1 MRIFFW
7 LIRVLWRTRFL
18 CKIRVFFFFAYALWG
33 SSSYLLSAT
42 FTANLDRQSVTVGE
56 SATLTLTFEGG
67 QPKDIPGPPNI
78 PNVQVSSQGTAFSTQ
93 IVNGQSSTTV
103 SANFALTPTQ
113 PGDFVIPSFTA
124 TIGGEKL
131 ATQPLTLKALKA
143 GAPSP
148 EAINSGSQIT
158 FLKLVLPRKQVYAGE
173 SFLAQLDLYVQ
184 NNVRITHFQTTSF
197 PAEGCIVGKM
207 TQGNAHR
214 VQVGNNVY
222 TVVPLMFPLKSLKS
236 GRINIG
242 PVTAQVVAEIP
253 SERGRRGDSLFE
265 RFGLSMGFGV
275 EQKQLTLATEGE
287 VLQSLA
293 LPTEN
298 VPANFNG
305 AVGSFTMNVTA
316 GPTNVTVGDP
326 ITIRM
331 QLSGRGSFDTL
342 TLPEQFTS
350 ADFKAY
356 PATVKATETTDPFG
370 MQGSKTFEQVVVP
383 QNAEIKQLP
392 PVSFSYFD
400 PEKAAYKTLTQP
412 AMALVVKPGAAPPP
426 PTIATA
432 TRRQEQE
439 NGPPAQ
445 DIVPIKTRLGTV
457 GQISLPLAQQ
467 PWFVALQAIPF
478 LVLVSS
484 VIVRRRAENFA
495 NNPRLR
501 RQKQVVQ
508 IIKEGLVDLRRLAAE
523 NKSDEFFASLF
534 RLLQEQIGERLDLPA
549 FAITEAVIEEQLI
562 PRGAPE
568 STLGQVRELFQACN
582 LARYA
587 PVRSSHELAAFIPKL
602 ESTLGELQNLKL

>member
-1 MRIFFW
+1 
-7 LIRVLWRTRFL
+7 
-18 CKIRVFFFFAYALWG
+18 
-33 SSSYLLSAT
+33 
-42 FTANLDRQSVTVGE
+42 
-56 SATLTLTFEGG
+56 
-67 QPKDIPGPPNI
+67 
-78 PNVQVSSQGTAFSTQ
+78 
-93 IVNGQSSTTV
+93 
-103 SANFALTPTQ
+103 
-113 PGDFVIPSFTA
+113 
-124 TIGGEKL
+124 
-131 ATQPLTLKALKA
+131 
-143 GAPSP
+143 
-148 EAINSGSQIT
+148 
-158 FLKLVLPRKQVYAGE
+158 
-173 SFLAQLDLYVQ
+173 LDLYFQ
-184 NNVRITHFQTTSF
+184 NNIRITHFQTTSF

-207 TQGNAHR
+207 VQGNPHR
-214 VQVGNNVY
+214 AQIGNSVY
-222 TVVPLMFPLKSLKS
+222 TVVPLSFPLKSLKS

-275 EQKQLTLATEGE
+275 EQKQLTLTTDGE

-298 VPANFNG
+298 VPQNFNG

-342 TLPEQFTS
+342 AFPEQFAS

-356 PATVKATETTDPFG
+356 PATAKATETTDPFG
-370 MQGSKTFEQVVVP
+370 IQGSKTFEQVVVP

-392 PVSFSYFD
+392 PISFSYFD
-400 PEKAAYKTLTQP
+400 PEKASYRTLTQP
-412 AMALVVKPGAAPPP
+412 ALALIVKPGAVAPPP
-426 PTIATA
+426 TVATA
-432 TRRQEQE
+432 NRREEQE

-445 DIVPIKTRLGTV
+445 DIVPIKTRLGTM
-457 GQISLPLAQQ
+457 GQISLPLVER
-467 PWFVALQAIPF
+467 PWFLALQAVPILAF
-478 LVLVSS
+478 ISA
-484 VIVRRRAENFA
+484 VIVRRRAENLA

-501 RQKQVVQ
+501 RQKLVAQ
-508 IIKEGLVDLRRLAAE
+508 ITREGLAELRRLAAE

-549 FAITEAVIEEQLI
+549 YAITEAVIDEH
-562 PRGAPE
+562 PKSRRVPE
-568 STLGQVRELFQACN
+568 TTLGQLRELFQACN

-602 ESTLGELQNLKL
+602 EATLVQLQSLKL